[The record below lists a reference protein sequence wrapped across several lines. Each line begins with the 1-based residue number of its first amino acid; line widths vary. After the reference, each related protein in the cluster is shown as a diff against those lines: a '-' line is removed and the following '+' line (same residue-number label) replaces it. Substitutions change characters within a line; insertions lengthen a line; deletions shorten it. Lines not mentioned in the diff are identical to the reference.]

1 MPFWSF
7 FSVYEPIWTT
17 AAADKICRGML
28 EFGTCLQERI
38 ELFCICIEIIFL
50 RMFMGSTFAVNIF
63 SECVCEISYKA
74 SDDFIMK
81 PPIINF
87 SASCISR

>member
-1 MPFWSF
+1 MDYCS
-7 FSVYEPIWTT
+7 
-17 AAADKICRGML
+17 ADKICRGMS
-28 EFGTCLQERI
+28 EFGTCFQERI
-38 ELFCICIEIIFL
+38 KLLCICTEIIFL
-50 RMFMGSTFAVNIF
+50 RMFMGITIAVNIF

-87 SASCISR
+87 SASCIAR